1 MINPDILKNPIRVSV
16 IIPAFNVEK
25 YLSKCL
31 DSLYQQTLRPEE
43 FEIIIIDDNSSD
55 ETLKIAKNFKKKR
68 NNVTVLHNQKNLGP
82 GLSRNK
88 GLDIAKGDY
97 IYFVDGDDYID
108 PITLEQLLIVA
119 YSNEADIV
127 SAGFRRVDTKGK
139 ILFEKSEK
147 DQFSSDRIQLIRNL
161 LEFQIH
167 HIVWNKLIKK
177 DLFVKKKIKFP
188 PGLHEDIMVVRKL
201 FFAASNIV
209 YKPDFYYYW
218 VKREESITNSITKTH
233 IDGLLKGTV
242 WVKDY
247 IYEEVSRGLFRYVR
261 DSVDIGIRVVIKT
274 LVGRIAN
281 YEKENDMKKFILYKY
296 LLDKINASE
305 YIKESI
311 FNEKNHKDISYE
323 FVKILSDKDI
333 DWKTAIA
340 KVDYILLP
348 PETKKERETNTL
360 ELKNE
365 KKTFK
370 VRIVK
375 FIRKFPRIYRLL
387 DLIRCVLTHSGGVK
401 GKYDYL
407 IDRMVKYL
415 YNRRFSNKKKKQV
428 NENKKQVKIAEENI
442 EEEVLF
448 FCEADYHLRNAVSIV
463 RILEEKGYKV
473 SVVDFT
479 KFLSAGKRQ
488 LEKSEIYKFED
499 IDIESF
505 NKKTYEKIDIK
516 NLKATIFF
524 NDWGINNRF
533 IRKLRHKGILTI
545 GIDEGVNDF
554 LKLGEGFI
562 SKISPYRTVEHVF
575 LPGKFETQFFKDRPG
590 QYHIV
595 GLPIIRKLYKEE
607 PTFPK
612 KPVVAINVNFSYG
625 VLTNCRENYVKTAIE
640 GCRLAGVEYVITQHP
655 MDDGILN
662 DYNLSKKNMYDTIRD
677 CSVYVSRFSGSI
689 IEALAMGKPCVYHN
703 PHNEKMIKFQEPMGA
718 YSISDSAQSLA
729 KAIKYELDRSSK
741 TPVREY
747 SRKFMEYH
755 ANIGEKKEPEEL
767 ITETIIKLMKS

>member
-1 MINPDILKNPIRVSV
+1 MINPDTLKNPIRVSV
-16 IIPAFNVEK
+16 IIPALNVEK
-25 YLSKCL
+25 YLPKCL

-119 YSNEADIV
+119 YCNEADIV

-139 ILFEKSEK
+139 ILFGKSEK

-188 PGLHEDIMVVRKL
+188 PGLHEDVMVVRKL

-218 VKREESITNSITKTH
+218 VKREGSITNSITKSH
-233 IDGLLKGTV
+233 IDDFLKGTV

-261 DSVDIGIRVVIKT
+261 DSVDIGIRVVIKI
-274 LVGRIAN
+274 LVKRIAN

-296 LLDKINASE
+296 LLDKINANE

-323 FVKILSDKDI
+323 FVKILSNKDI

-348 PETKKERETNTL
+348 PEMKKERETNTL

-415 YNRRFSNKKKKQV
+415 YNRRFNNRKKRQAKQSNKQPRT
-428 NENKKQVKIAEENI
+428 I
-442 EEEVLF
+442 EEKIKEDVLF
-448 FCEADYHLRNAVSIV
+448 FCDCDYHIRNAGIV
-463 RILEEKGYKV
+463 ARNLSKV
-473 SVVDFT
+473 GISTGIVDMT
-479 KFLSAGKRQ
+479 KKLNQGKRQ
-488 LEKSEIYKFED
+488 LEKKEKEEYSDLNFYEFNDKTYQD
-499 IDIESF
+499 IDIS
-505 NKKTYEKIDIK
+505 Y
-516 NLKATIFF
+516 LKLALFF
-524 NDWGINNRF
+524 NDTGIHNSY
-533 IRKLRHKGILTI
+533 IRKCRFNNVITV

-554 LKLGEGFI
+554 LKLSEGFL
-562 SKISPYRTVEHVF
+562 SRLSPYRTPEHVF

-655 MDDGILN
+655 MDDGILS
-662 DYNLSKKNMYDTIRD
+662 DYNLSEKNMYDTIRD

-703 PHNEKMIKFQEPMGA
+703 PHKEEVLKFQKPMGA
-718 YSISDSAQSLA
+718 YSISDSAESLA

-767 ITETIIKLMKS
+767 ITETIIKLTKS